1 MTRLRTCALALAAAW
16 LLAGCSGSDDGT
28 PDNGVADIP
37 AGDESPADPGVAD
50 EGPADPGTPD
60 EGPADP
66 GTPDVPP
73 DPGSDPGLPCVDD
86 FCAAGPD
93 SAPNPRLMGPFP
105 VGIRT
110 VTYTDPNNPNE
121 DGSPR
126 ILKTEI
132 WYPTTEEYRDAERYA
147 YDPKA
152 DGTDAMRE
160 KYADIDIGDF
170 PCDGV
175 YDAPVR
181 RGSGR
186 FPLVVFSHG
195 AYGIRFQ
202 SVFYTLHLASH
213 GYVVIAPDHQLNTLY
228 EIMVDGWNG
237 ADLIPSAMQRP
248 FDVLFL
254 IDKFA
259 QRNADPQDE
268 LYDLLD
274 MEHVGVTG
282 HSFGGLTSFLVVKDP
297 RVKAIVPMAPE
308 GSMVNAVATVL
319 EFPFLEDIHVPT
331 LMMGGVLDRTLN
343 YQTSMADVYPSIN
356 PPKWFLT
363 LNRGGHYTFT
373 DMCRMK
379 LEDLAEL
386 WGDAEDAMDD
396 GCNPE
401 TNWNYLESHEATLHY
416 AIAFLNRYLR
426 DSPGSAD
433 YLTAEAGADFG
444 DEIVFVANP
453 E

>member
-1 MTRLRTCALALAAAW
+1 MIEEHGAIEVLKLQFFGWHWLRVQLKGRAPNTSAIGAQVSLTVLSPNHLIRGGPAQTGTFVHQKNEVYNSFEYNKADNDGAWPAGGNLRTRVQIAREALAGAPR
-16 LLAGCSGSDDGT
+16 GRRY
-28 PDNGVADIP
+28 GVSA
-37 AGDESPADPGVAD
+37 
-50 EGPADPGTPD
+50 
-60 EGPADP
+60 
-66 GTPDVPP
+66 
-73 DPGSDPGLPCVDD
+73 VD
-86 FCAAGPD
+86 A
-93 SAPNPRLMGPFP
+93 
-105 VGIRT
+105 
-110 VTYTDPNNPNE
+110 
-121 DGSPR
+121 
-126 ILKTEI
+126 
-132 WYPTTEEYRDAERYA
+132 
-147 YDPKA
+147 
-152 DGTDAMRE
+152 
-160 KYADIDIGDF
+160 
-170 PCDGV
+170 
-175 YDAPVR
+175 
-181 RGSGR
+181 
-186 FPLVVFSHG
+186 
-195 AYGIRFQ
+195 
-202 SVFYTLHLASH
+202 
-213 GYVVIAPDHQLNTLY
+213 
-228 EIMVDGWNG
+228 
-237 ADLIPSAMQRP
+237 
-248 FDVLFL
+248 
-254 IDKFA
+254 
-259 QRNADPQDE
+259 
-268 LYDLLD
+268 
-274 MEHVGVTG
+274 
-282 HSFGGLTSFLVVKDP
+282 LTAF
-297 RVKAIVPMAPE
+297 
-308 GSMVNAVATVL
+308 AVATVL